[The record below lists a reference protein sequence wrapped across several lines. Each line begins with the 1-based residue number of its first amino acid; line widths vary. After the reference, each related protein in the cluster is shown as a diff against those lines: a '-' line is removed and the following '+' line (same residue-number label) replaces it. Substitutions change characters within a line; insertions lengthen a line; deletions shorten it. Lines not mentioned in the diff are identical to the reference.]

1 MQYAVAVWGASQN
14 GPSIALRDLISW
26 HNPRSVKRQKES
38 SGCEVPFMKRFCQG
52 CESFVKSHLF
62 CETFPIFVALKRDIE
77 KMEKEKTQIQSP
89 KALAWQRFRKNKL
102 GMAASF
108 FIIVFALLAIFAYCF
123 IPDPTPNANRQLL
136 ELSTQKPGF
145 EVDMLLV
152 PKEIPNP
159 KQSFFKTLLQGK
171 PDDYIFIPYDSLK
184 ISATQTEVFLFN
196 PEKSGTIRT
205 ETYSNQEITKKNFS
219 SQADAE
225 NYILRNCTKHQK
237 FLLGTDQFGR
247 DFLSR
252 LVLGSR
258 ISLTVGFIAVF
269 LSLLIGITVGS
280 LGGFFRGKV
289 DDVVVWFINVVW
301 SIPTLLLVIAI
312 TFALG
317 KGIAQVF
324 IAVGLTMWVEV
335 ARIVRGQILSIRET
349 TFVEAGKALGF
360 KNIRIIFKHILP
372 NIINPIIV
380 VSAANFASAIL
391 LEAGLSF
398 LGIGVQP
405 PMPSWGSM
413 IKENYAFII
422 LDAAYLAILPGIA
435 IMLLVLAFMLV
446 GNALRDALD
455 VKN

>member
-1 MQYAVAVWGASQN
+1 
-14 GPSIALRDLISW
+14 
-26 HNPRSVKRQKES
+26 
-38 SGCEVPFMKRFCQG
+38 
-52 CESFVKSHLF
+52 
-62 CETFPIFVALKRDIE
+62 
-77 KMEKEKTQIQSP
+77 
-89 KALAWQRFRKNKL
+89 
-102 GMAASF
+102 MAATF
-108 FIIVFALLAIFAYCF
+108 FVLFWALLALFAYLV
-123 IPDPTPNANRQLL
+123 IPDKTPNANRQIL
-136 ELSTQKPGF
+136 EISTKKPGF
-145 EVDMLLV
+145 EVDMLMV
-152 PKEIPNP
+152 PKETPP
-159 KQSFFKTLLQGK
+159 QKTSFI
-171 PDDYIFIPYDSLK
+171 D
-184 ISATQTEVFLFN
+184 FLFN
-196 PEKSGTIRT
+196 GRPDDCIYLPFDSIRVDAASTTVYLYQGEESSMVRT
-205 ETYSNQEITKKNFS
+205 EVIDNTELISAGLLKGSGAFSFASAEEADTYIRSH
-219 SQADAE
+219 
-225 NYILRNCTKHQK
+225 CVKHRK
-237 FLLGTDQFGR
+237 FMLGTDQFGR

-258 ISLTVGFIAVF
+258 ISLTVGFIAVL
-269 LSLLIGITVGS
+269 LSLLIGIVMGS

-289 DDVVVWFINVVW
+289 DDAVVWFINVVW

-349 TFVEAGKALGF
+349 TFVEAGRALGF
-360 KNIRIIFKHILP
+360 KDLRIIFRHILP
-372 NIINPIIV
+372 NILNPIIV

-435 IMLLVLAFMLV
+435 IMLLVLAFMLI
-446 GNALRDALD
+446 GNALREALD

>member
-1 MQYAVAVWGASQN
+1 MDG
-14 GPSIALRDLISW
+14 
-26 HNPRSVKRQKES
+26 
-38 SGCEVPFMKRFCQG
+38 
-52 CESFVKSHLF
+52 
-62 CETFPIFVALKRDIE
+62 
-77 KMEKEKTQIQSP
+77 KTKQTQSP
-89 KALAWQRFRKNKL
+89 KALAWKRFRSNKL
-102 GMAASF
+102 GMISCGF
-108 FIIVFALLAIFAYCF
+108 VLLWALVALFAYLI
-123 IPDPTPNANRQLL
+123 IPDKTPNANRQIL
-136 ELSTQKPGF
+136 EISTKKPGF
-145 EVDMLLV
+145 EVDMLMV
-152 PKEIPNP
+152 PKETPP
-159 KQSFFKTLLQGK
+159 AKT
-171 PDDYIFIPYDSLK
+171 PFLK
-184 ISATQTEVFLFN
+184 FLFN
-196 PEKSGTIRT
+196 GRPDDCIYMPFDSIRVDASQTMVYLYQSDESTTVRT
-205 ETYSNQEITKKNFS
+205 EVVDNKELIVSGVSTGSTTASFTSDEE
-219 SQADAE
+219 ADA
-225 NYILRNCTKHQK
+225 YIRSHCVKHRK

-258 ISLTVGFIAVF
+258 ISLTVGFIAVL
-269 LSLLIGITVGS
+269 LSLMIGIVMGS

-289 DDVVVWFINVVW
+289 DDAVVWFINVVW

-349 TFVEAGKALGF
+349 TFVEAGRALGF
-360 KNIRIIFKHILP
+360 KDLRIIFRHILP
-372 NIINPIIV
+372 NILSPIIV

-435 IMLLVLAFMLV
+435 IMLLVLAFMLI
-446 GNALRDALD
+446 GNALREALD

>member
-1 MQYAVAVWGASQN
+1 MTDKN
-14 GPSIALRDLISW
+14 T
-26 HNPRSVKRQKES
+26 S
-38 SGCEVPFMKRFCQG
+38 S
-52 CESFVKSHLF
+52 
-62 CETFPIFVALKRDIE
+62 
-77 KMEKEKTQIQSP
+77 QSP
-89 KALAWQRFRKNKL
+89 KALAWKRFRSNKL
-102 GMAASF
+102 GMASCF
-108 FIIVFALLAIFAYCF
+108 FVLLWALLALFAYVI
-123 IPDPTPNANRQLL
+123 IPDKTPNANRQIL
-136 ELSTQKPGF
+136 EISTQKPGF
-145 EVDMLLV
+145 EVDMLML
-152 PKEIPNP
+152 PKEQPNP
-159 KQSFFKTLLQGK
+159 KTPFFK
-171 PDDYIFIPYDSLK
+171 
-184 ISATQTEVFLFN
+184 FLFN
-196 PEKSGTIRT
+196 GRPDDCLYLPFDSLRINKEVTMVYLYQSGESSTVRTEVIDNNELILGGPSTSSKLLDHTVENGPSTSSGTLDFSDKGGPSTGSGTLDFPDKSGVSTGSTALAFESDEAADQYIR
-205 ETYSNQEITKKNFS
+205 SH
-219 SQADAE
+219 
-225 NYILRNCTKHQK
+225 CVKHRK

-258 ISLTVGFIAVF
+258 ISLTVGFIAVL
-269 LSLLIGITVGS
+269 LSLMIGIVMGS
-280 LGGFFRGKV
+280 LGGFFRGRV
-289 DDVVVWFINVVW
+289 DDAVVWFINVVW

-360 KNIRIIFKHILP
+360 KNLRIIFRHILP
-372 NIINPIIV
+372 NILNPIIV

-435 IMLLVLAFMLV
+435 IMLLVLAFMLI
-446 GNALRDALD
+446 GNALREALD

>member
-1 MQYAVAVWGASQN
+1 MDKTKPQN
-14 GPSIALRDLISW
+14 
-26 HNPRSVKRQKES
+26 
-38 SGCEVPFMKRFCQG
+38 
-52 CESFVKSHLF
+52 
-62 CETFPIFVALKRDIE
+62 
-77 KMEKEKTQIQSP
+77 QSP
-89 KALAWQRFRKNKL
+89 KALAWKRFRSNKL
-102 GMAASF
+102 GMVSCGF
-108 FIIVFALLAIFAYCF
+108 VLLWALLALFAYLV
-123 IPDPTPNANRQLL
+123 IPDKTPNANRQIL
-136 ELSTQKPGF
+136 EISTKKPGF
-145 EVDMLLV
+145 EVDMLMV
-152 PKEIPNP
+152 PKETPPAKI
-159 KQSFFKTLLQGK
+159 SFFQ
-171 PDDYIFIPYDSLK
+171 
-184 ISATQTEVFLFN
+184 FLFN
-196 PEKSGTIRT
+196 GRPDDCIYLPFDSLQINKETTTVFLYQAEGASSVRT
-205 ETYSNQEITKKNFS
+205 EVIDNTELLASGVSTGSTTAGFNSTEE
-219 SQADAE
+219 AD
-225 NYILRNCTKHQK
+225 NYIRSHCVKHRK
-237 FLLGTDQFGR
+237 FILGTDQFGR

-258 ISLTVGFIAVF
+258 ISLMVGFIAVL
-269 LSLLIGITVGS
+269 LSLMIGIVVGS

-289 DDVVVWFINVVW
+289 DDAVVWFINVVW

-349 TFVEAGKALGF
+349 TFVEAGRALGF
-360 KNIRIIFKHILP
+360 KDLRIIFRHILP
-372 NIINPIIV
+372 NILNPIIV

-435 IMLLVLAFMLV
+435 IMLLVLAFMLI
-446 GNALRDALD
+446 GNALREALD

>member
-1 MQYAVAVWGASQN
+1 MDDSKKNA
-14 GPSIALRDLISW
+14 
-26 HNPRSVKRQKES
+26 
-38 SGCEVPFMKRFCQG
+38 
-52 CESFVKSHLF
+52 
-62 CETFPIFVALKRDIE
+62 
-77 KMEKEKTQIQSP
+77 QSP
-89 KALAWQRFRKNKL
+89 KAMAWKRFRSNKL
-102 GMAASF
+102 GMLSCF
-108 FIIVFALLAIFAYCF
+108 YVVTWALLALFAYLV
-123 IPDPTPNANRQLL
+123 IPDKTPNANRQLL
-136 ELSTQKPGF
+136 EISTKKPGF
-145 EVDMLLV
+145 EVDMLML
-152 PKEIPNP
+152 PKENP
-159 KQSFFKTLLQGK
+159 KTTFFKSLLQGR
-171 PDDYIFIPYDSLK
+171 PDDCTYLPFDSLHINK
-184 ISATQTEVFLFN
+184 EQTTVFLYQS
-196 PEKSGTIRT
+196 EESTTVRT
-205 ETYSNQEITKKNFS
+205 EIIDNNELTNHIFASGPE
-219 SQADAE
+219 AE
-225 NYILRNCTKHQK
+225 AFIRSHCVKHRK

-258 ISLTVGFIAVF
+258 ISLTVGFIAVL
-269 LSLLIGITVGS
+269 LSLMIGIVVGS

-289 DDVVVWFINVVW
+289 DDAVVWFINVVW

-360 KNIRIIFKHILP
+360 KNLRIIFKHILP
-372 NIINPIIV
+372 NILNPIIV

-435 IMLLVLAFMLV
+435 IMLLVLAFMLI
-446 GNALRDALD
+446 GNALREALD

>member
-1 MQYAVAVWGASQN
+1 MDKTKPQN
-14 GPSIALRDLISW
+14 
-26 HNPRSVKRQKES
+26 
-38 SGCEVPFMKRFCQG
+38 
-52 CESFVKSHLF
+52 
-62 CETFPIFVALKRDIE
+62 
-77 KMEKEKTQIQSP
+77 QSP
-89 KALAWQRFRKNKL
+89 KALAWKRFRSNKL
-102 GMAASF
+102 GMVSCGF
-108 FIIVFALLAIFAYCF
+108 VLLWALLALFAYLV
-123 IPDPTPNANRQLL
+123 IPDKTPNANRQIL
-136 ELSTQKPGF
+136 EISTKKPGF
-145 EVDMLLV
+145 EVDMLMV
-152 PKEIPNP
+152 PKETPP
-159 KQSFFKTLLQGK
+159 AKTPFFQ
-171 PDDYIFIPYDSLK
+171 
-184 ISATQTEVFLFN
+184 FLFN
-196 PEKSGTIRT
+196 GRPDDCIYLPFDSLQINKETTTVFLYQAEGASSVRT
-205 ETYSNQEITKKNFS
+205 EVIDNTELLASGVSTGSTTAGFNSTEE
-219 SQADAE
+219 AD
-225 NYILRNCTKHQK
+225 NYIRSHCVKHRK
-237 FLLGTDQFGR
+237 FILGTDQFGR

-258 ISLTVGFIAVF
+258 ISLMVGFIAVL
-269 LSLLIGITVGS
+269 LSLMIGIVVGS

-289 DDVVVWFINVVW
+289 DDAVVWFINVVW

-349 TFVEAGKALGF
+349 TFVEAGRALGF
-360 KNIRIIFKHILP
+360 KDLRIIFRHILP
-372 NIINPIIV
+372 NILNPIIV

-435 IMLLVLAFMLV
+435 IMLLVLAFMLI
-446 GNALRDALD
+446 GNALREALD

>member
-1 MQYAVAVWGASQN
+1 M
-14 GPSIALRDLISW
+14 
-26 HNPRSVKRQKES
+26 
-38 SGCEVPFMKRFCQG
+38 
-52 CESFVKSHLF
+52 
-62 CETFPIFVALKRDIE
+62 
-77 KMEKEKTQIQSP
+77 
-89 KALAWQRFRKNKL
+89 
-102 GMAASF
+102 
-108 FIIVFALLAIFAYCF
+108 FAYVV
-123 IPDPTPNANRQLL
+123 IPDKTPNANRQLL
-136 ELSTQKPGF
+136 EISTKKPGF
-145 EVDMLLV
+145 EVDMLMV
-152 PKEIPNP
+152 PKETTT
-159 KQSFFKTLLQGK
+159 KTPYYRFLLQGR
-171 PDDYIFIPYDSLK
+171 PDDCVYLPFDSLNINK
-184 ISATQTEVFLFN
+184 EQTTVFLYQSEESATV
-196 PEKSGTIRT
+196 RT
-205 ETYSNQEITKKNFS
+205 EIVGNEEFVRFGASTGSAALGFTS
-219 SQADAE
+219 DAE
-225 NYILRNCTKHQK
+225 AEQYIRSHCVKHRK

-258 ISLTVGFIAVF
+258 ISLMVGFIAVL
-269 LSLLIGITVGS
+269 LSLMIGIVIGS

-289 DDVVVWFINVVW
+289 DDAVVWFVNVVW

-349 TFVEAGKALGF
+349 TFVEASKALGF
-360 KNIRIIFKHILP
+360 NNLRIIFKHILP
-372 NIINPIIV
+372 NILNPIIV

-435 IMLLVLAFMLV
+435 IMLLVLAFMLI
-446 GNALRDALD
+446 GNALREALD

>member
-1 MQYAVAVWGASQN
+1 MGSKFDNA
-14 GPSIALRDLISW
+14 I
-26 HNPRSVKRQKES
+26 
-38 SGCEVPFMKRFCQG
+38 
-52 CESFVKSHLF
+52 
-62 CETFPIFVALKRDIE
+62 
-77 KMEKEKTQIQSP
+77 SP
-89 KALAWQRFRKNKL
+89 KTIAWQRFRKNKL
-102 GMAASF
+102 GMAASGF
-108 FIIVFALLAIFAYCF
+108 VVMFAIIAIFAYF
-123 IPDPTPNANRQLL
+123 LIPDATPNANRQLL

-145 EVDMLLV
+145 KADMLLL
-152 PKEIPNP
+152 PKENP
-159 KQSFFKTLLQGK
+159 LPRSTFLQRLLFGQ
-171 PDDYIFIPYDSLK
+171 PDDCTYMPFDS
-184 ISATQTEVFLFN
+184 IAVQTDHTTVYLFN
-196 PEKSGTIRT
+196 PEPTSHPKSETI
-205 ETYSNQEITKKNFS
+205 SNLEITGKQFAS
-219 SQADAE
+219 ATEAE
-225 NYILRNCTKHQK
+225 HYINRYCVKHEK

-252 LVLGSR
+252 LILGSR
-258 ISLTVGFIAVF
+258 ISLSVGFIAVL
-269 LSLLIGITVGS
+269 LSLLIGIIVGS
-280 LGGFFRGKV
+280 LGGFFRGRI
-289 DDVVVWFINVVW
+289 DDIVVWFINVVW

-317 KGIAQVF
+317 KGIVQVF

-349 TFVEAGKALGF
+349 TFVEAGRALGF
-360 KNIRIIFKHILP
+360 KDLRIIFRHILP
-372 NIINPIIV
+372 NILNPIIV

-435 IMLLVLAFMLV
+435 IMLLVLAFMLI

-455 VKN
+455 VKK

>member
-1 MQYAVAVWGASQN
+1 M
-14 GPSIALRDLISW
+14 
-26 HNPRSVKRQKES
+26 
-38 SGCEVPFMKRFCQG
+38 MK
-52 CESFVKSHLF
+52 K
-62 CETFPIFVALKRDIE
+62 D
-77 KMEKEKTQIQSP
+77 KTQLQSP

-102 GMAASF
+102 GMAATF
-108 FIIVFALLAIFAYCF
+108 FIIIFALSAIFAYCF

-171 PDDYIFIPYDSLK
+171 PDDCVFIPYDSLK
-184 ISATQTEVFLFN
+184 ISDSQTEVFLFN

>member
-1 MQYAVAVWGASQN
+1 MDEQPKQN
-14 GPSIALRDLISW
+14 
-26 HNPRSVKRQKES
+26 
-38 SGCEVPFMKRFCQG
+38 
-52 CESFVKSHLF
+52 
-62 CETFPIFVALKRDIE
+62 
-77 KMEKEKTQIQSP
+77 QSP
-89 KALAWQRFRKNKL
+89 KALAWKRFRSNKL
-102 GMAASF
+102 GMASCGF
-108 FIIVFALLAIFAYCF
+108 VLLWALLALFAYLV
-123 IPDPTPNANRQLL
+123 IPDKTPNANRQIL
-136 ELSTQKPGF
+136 EISTKKPGF
-145 EVDMLLV
+145 EVDMLMV
-152 PKEIPNP
+152 PKETPP
-159 KQSFFKTLLQGK
+159 AKTPFFQ
-171 PDDYIFIPYDSLK
+171 
-184 ISATQTEVFLFN
+184 FLFN
-196 PEKSGTIRT
+196 GRPDDCIYLPFDSLRVDATATTVYLYQAEESQSTRT
-205 ETYSNQEITKKNFS
+205 EILDNQELTAKAFATAAE
-219 SQADAE
+219 ADT
-225 NYILRNCTKHQK
+225 YIRSHCVKHRK

-258 ISLTVGFIAVF
+258 ISLTVGFIAVL
-269 LSLLIGITVGS
+269 LSLMIGIVMGS

-289 DDVVVWFINVVW
+289 DDAVVWFINVVW

-360 KNIRIIFKHILP
+360 KNLRIIFKHILP
-372 NIINPIIV
+372 NILNPIIV

-435 IMLLVLAFMLV
+435 IMLLVLAFMLI
-446 GNALRDALD
+446 GNALREALD

>member
-1 MQYAVAVWGASQN
+1 
-14 GPSIALRDLISW
+14 
-26 HNPRSVKRQKES
+26 
-38 SGCEVPFMKRFCQG
+38 MKGKPKQ
-52 CESFVKSHLF
+52 E
-62 CETFPIFVALKRDIE
+62 
-77 KMEKEKTQIQSP
+77 QSP
-89 KALAWQRFRKNKL
+89 KALAWKRFRNNKL
-102 GMAASF
+102 GMFSCGF
-108 FIIVFALLAIFAYCF
+108 VILWALLALFAYVI
-123 IPDPTPNANRQLL
+123 IPDKTPNANRQIL
-136 ELSTQKPGF
+136 EISTKKPGF
-145 EVDMLLV
+145 EVDMLMI
-152 PKEIPNP
+152 PKETPP
-159 KQSFFKTLLQGK
+159 QKTPFL
-171 PDDYIFIPYDSLK
+171 
-184 ISATQTEVFLFN
+184 EFLFN
-196 PEKSGTIRT
+196 GRPDDCIYLPFDSLQINKETTMVFLYQTEGSSSVRT
-205 ETYSNQEITKKNFS
+205 EIVDNIELLASGVSSGLTTVGFNSAEEADTYIKNH
-219 SQADAE
+219 
-225 NYILRNCTKHQK
+225 CVKHRK

-258 ISLTVGFIAVF
+258 ISLTVGFIAVL
-269 LSLLIGITVGS
+269 LSLMIGIIMGS

-289 DDVVVWFINVVW
+289 DDMVVWFINVVW

-349 TFVEAGKALGF
+349 TFVEAGRALGF
-360 KNIRIIFKHILP
+360 KNLRIIFKHILP
-372 NIINPIIV
+372 NILSPIIV

-435 IMLLVLAFMLV
+435 IMLLVLAFMLI
-446 GNALRDALD
+446 GNALREALD

>member
-1 MQYAVAVWGASQN
+1 MDDQTKQN
-14 GPSIALRDLISW
+14 
-26 HNPRSVKRQKES
+26 
-38 SGCEVPFMKRFCQG
+38 
-52 CESFVKSHLF
+52 
-62 CETFPIFVALKRDIE
+62 
-77 KMEKEKTQIQSP
+77 QSP
-89 KALAWQRFRKNKL
+89 KALAWKRFRSNKL
-102 GMAASF
+102 GMLSCF
-108 FIIVFALLAIFAYCF
+108 YVIVWALLALFAYLV
-123 IPDPTPNANRQLL
+123 IPDKTPNANRQLL
-136 ELSTQKPGF
+136 EISTKKPGF
-145 EVDMLLV
+145 EVDMLMI
-152 PKEIPNP
+152 PKETPP
-159 KQSFFKTLLQGK
+159 VKTPFFKFLLQGR
-171 PDDYIFIPYDSLK
+171 PDNCTYLPFDSLHINK
-184 ISATQTEVFLFN
+184 EQTTVFLYQS
-196 PEKSGTIRT
+196 EASSSVRT
-205 ETYSNQEITKKNFS
+205 EIVENKELTNHAFASDTEAGNFIR
-219 SQADAE
+219 AH
-225 NYILRNCTKHQK
+225 CVKHRK

-252 LVLGSR
+252 LILGSR
-258 ISLTVGFIAVF
+258 ISLTVGFIAVL
-269 LSLLIGITVGS
+269 LSLMIGIMVGS

-289 DDVVVWFINVVW
+289 DDAVVWFINVVW

-349 TFVEAGKALGF
+349 TFVEAGRALGF
-360 KNIRIIFKHILP
+360 RDLRIIFKHILP
-372 NIINPIIV
+372 NILNPIIV

-422 LDAAYLAILPGIA
+422 LDAAYLALLPGIA
-435 IMLLVLAFMLV
+435 IMLLVLAFMLI
-446 GNALRDALD
+446 GNALREALD

>member
-1 MQYAVAVWGASQN
+1 MDG
-14 GPSIALRDLISW
+14 
-26 HNPRSVKRQKES
+26 
-38 SGCEVPFMKRFCQG
+38 
-52 CESFVKSHLF
+52 KS
-62 CETFPIFVALKRDIE
+62 K
-77 KMEKEKTQIQSP
+77 QSQSP
-89 KALAWQRFRKNKL
+89 KALAWKRFRSNTL
-102 GMAASF
+102 GMASCGF
-108 FIIVFALLAIFAYCF
+108 VLLWALLALFAF
-123 IPDPTPNANRQLL
+123 LIIPDKTPNANRQIL
-136 ELSTQKPGF
+136 EISTKKPGF
-145 EVDMLLV
+145 EVDMLML
-152 PKEIPNP
+152 PKETPP
-159 KQSFFKTLLQGK
+159 QKTPFL
-171 PDDYIFIPYDSLK
+171 
-184 ISATQTEVFLFN
+184 VFLFN
-196 PEKSGTIRT
+196 GRPDDCIYLPFDSIHVGASQTIVYLYQSEESLNVRT
-205 ETYSNQEITKKNFS
+205 EVIDNEELIKNGVSTGSTTLAFTSAEEADTYIRSH
-219 SQADAE
+219 
-225 NYILRNCTKHQK
+225 CVKHRK

-258 ISLTVGFIAVF
+258 ISLTVGFIAVL
-269 LSLLIGITVGS
+269 LSLMIGIVMGS

-289 DDVVVWFINVVW
+289 DDAVVWFINVVW

-349 TFVEAGKALGF
+349 TFVEAGRALGF
-360 KNIRIIFKHILP
+360 RNLRIIFKHIIP
-372 NIINPIIV
+372 NILNPIIV

-435 IMLLVLAFMLV
+435 IMLLVLAFMLI
-446 GNALRDALD
+446 GNALREALD

>member
-1 MQYAVAVWGASQN
+1 M
-14 GPSIALRDLISW
+14 
-26 HNPRSVKRQKES
+26 E
-38 SGCEVPFMKRFCQG
+38 
-52 CESFVKSHLF
+52 
-62 CETFPIFVALKRDIE
+62 E
-77 KMEKEKTQIQSP
+77 KKTQPQSP
-89 KALAWQRFRKNKL
+89 KALAWKRFRSNKL
-102 GMAASF
+102 GMVSCGF
-108 FIIVFALLAIFAYCF
+108 VILWALMALFAYLI
-123 IPDPTPNANRQLL
+123 IPDKTPNANRQIL
-136 ELSTQKPGF
+136 EISTKKPGF
-145 EVDMLLV
+145 EVDMLMI
-152 PKEIPNP
+152 PKETPTQKTP
-159 KQSFFKTLLQGK
+159 FFQ
-171 PDDYIFIPYDSLK
+171 
-184 ISATQTEVFLFN
+184 FLFN
-196 PEKSGTIRT
+196 GRPDDCIYLPFDSIQVDANQTIVYLYQSEESLNVRT
-205 ETYSNQEITKKNFS
+205 EIVDNKELIKGDPSTLRWASETSVFAS
-219 SQADAE
+219 DAE
-225 NYILRNCTKHQK
+225 ADTYIRSHCVKHRK

-252 LVLGSR
+252 LILGSR
-258 ISLTVGFIAVF
+258 ISLTVGFIAVL
-269 LSLLIGITVGS
+269 LSLMIGIIVGS
-280 LGGFFRGKV
+280 AGGFFRGKV
-289 DDVVVWFINVVW
+289 DDAVVWFINVVW

-349 TFVEAGKALGF
+349 TFVEAGRALGF
-360 KNIRIIFKHILP
+360 KDLRIIFKHILP
-372 NIINPIIV
+372 NILNPIIV

-435 IMLLVLAFMLV
+435 IMLLVLAFMLI
-446 GNALRDALD
+446 GNALREALD

>member
-1 MQYAVAVWGASQN
+1 MDGKPKQQ
-14 GPSIALRDLISW
+14 
-26 HNPRSVKRQKES
+26 
-38 SGCEVPFMKRFCQG
+38 
-52 CESFVKSHLF
+52 
-62 CETFPIFVALKRDIE
+62 
-77 KMEKEKTQIQSP
+77 QSP
-89 KALAWQRFRKNKL
+89 RALAWKRFRSNKL
-102 GMAASF
+102 GMISCGFVLLWAF
-108 FIIVFALLAIFAYCF
+108 LALFAYLI
-123 IPDPTPNANRQLL
+123 IPDKTPNANRQIL
-136 ELSTQKPGF
+136 EISTKKPGF
-145 EVDMLLV
+145 EVDMLMI
-152 PKEIPNP
+152 PKENP
-159 KQSFFKTLLQGK
+159 SPKTPFFQ
-171 PDDYIFIPYDSLK
+171 
-184 ISATQTEVFLFN
+184 FLFN
-196 PEKSGTIRT
+196 GRPDDVIYLPFDSIHVDAQATTVYLYQSEESVNQRTEIIDNQELIQVGPSAGSGTFAFDSD
-205 ETYSNQEITKKNFS
+205 EE
-219 SQADAE
+219 ADA
-225 NYILRNCTKHQK
+225 YIRSHCVKHRK

-258 ISLTVGFIAVF
+258 ISLCVGFIAVL
-269 LSLLIGITVGS
+269 LSLMIGIVMGS

-289 DDVVVWFINVVW
+289 DDAVVWFINVVW

-349 TFVEAGKALGF
+349 TFVEAGRALGF
-360 KNIRIIFKHILP
+360 KDLRIIFRHILP
-372 NIINPIIV
+372 NILNPIIV

-435 IMLLVLAFMLV
+435 IMLLVLAFMLI
-446 GNALRDALD
+446 GNALREALD

>member
-1 MQYAVAVWGASQN
+1 MNNKAKN
-14 GPSIALRDLISW
+14 
-26 HNPRSVKRQKES
+26 
-38 SGCEVPFMKRFCQG
+38 
-52 CESFVKSHLF
+52 
-62 CETFPIFVALKRDIE
+62 T
-77 KMEKEKTQIQSP
+77 QSP
-89 KALAWQRFRKNKL
+89 KALAWKRFRSNKL
-102 GMAASF
+102 GMVALF
-108 FIIVFALLAIFAYCF
+108 FVLVWALLALFAYLV
-123 IPDPTPNANRQLL
+123 IPDKTPNANRQLL
-136 ELSTQKPGF
+136 EISTKKPGF
-145 EVDMLLV
+145 EVDMLMI
-152 PKEIPNP
+152 PKDTPLAQTP
-159 KQSFFKTLLQGK
+159 FLQSFFNGR
-171 PDDYIFIPYDSLK
+171 PDDCTYLPFDSLHINK
-184 ISATQTEVFLFN
+184 EQTTVFLYQS
-196 PEKSGTIRT
+196 EGGGVSRT
-205 ETYSNQEITKKNFS
+205 ETIENKELASKSFFS
-219 SQADAE
+219 DSDADT
-225 NYILRNCTKHQK
+225 YIRSHCVKHRK

-258 ISLTVGFIAVF
+258 ISLTVGFIAVL
-269 LSLLIGITVGS
+269 LSLMIGIMVGS

-289 DDVVVWFINVVW
+289 DDAVVWFINVVW

-360 KNIRIIFKHILP
+360 RDLRIIFKHILP
-372 NIINPIIV
+372 NILNPIIV

-435 IMLLVLAFMLV
+435 IMLLVLAFMLI
-446 GNALRDALD
+446 GNALREALD

>member
-1 MQYAVAVWGASQN
+1 MDSKPKQN
-14 GPSIALRDLISW
+14 
-26 HNPRSVKRQKES
+26 
-38 SGCEVPFMKRFCQG
+38 
-52 CESFVKSHLF
+52 
-62 CETFPIFVALKRDIE
+62 
-77 KMEKEKTQIQSP
+77 QSP
-89 KALAWQRFRKNKL
+89 KALAWKRFRSNKL
-102 GMAASF
+102 GMLSCF
-108 FIIVFALLAIFAYCF
+108 YVIVWALLALFAYIF
-123 IPDPTPNANRQLL
+123 IPDTTPNANRQLL
-136 ELSTQKPGF
+136 EISTKKPGF
-145 EVDMLLV
+145 EVDMLIL
-152 PKEIPNP
+152 PKETAPIRTSWF
-159 KQSFFKTLLQGK
+159 QFLLHGR
-171 PDDYIFIPYDSLK
+171 PDDYSYLPFDSLYINK
-184 ISATQTEVFLFN
+184 VTTTVYLYQSESTSV
-196 PEKSGTIRT
+196 PRT
-205 ETYSNQEITKKNFS
+205 ELIDNKELIGLNSSTSPKTITFAS
-219 SQADAE
+219 DMEAD
-225 NYILRNCTKHQK
+225 NYIRAHCVKHRK

-252 LVLGSR
+252 LILGSR
-258 ISLTVGFIAVF
+258 ISLSVGFIAVL
-269 LSLLIGITVGS
+269 LSLLIGIITGS

-289 DDVVVWFINVVW
+289 DDLVVWFINVIW

-349 TFVEAGKALGF
+349 TFVEAGRALGF
-360 KNIRIIFKHILP
+360 KDLRIIFRHILP
-372 NIINPIIV
+372 NILNPIIV

-435 IMLLVLAFMLV
+435 IMLLVLAFMLI
-446 GNALRDALD
+446 GNALREALE

>member
-1 MQYAVAVWGASQN
+1 MDGKQ
-14 GPSIALRDLISW
+14 
-26 HNPRSVKRQKES
+26 
-38 SGCEVPFMKRFCQG
+38 
-52 CESFVKSHLF
+52 
-62 CETFPIFVALKRDIE
+62 
-77 KMEKEKTQIQSP
+77 QSP
-89 KALAWQRFRKNKL
+89 RALAWKRFRNNKL
-102 GMAASF
+102 GMVSCGFVLLWAML
-108 FIIVFALLAIFAYCF
+108 ALFAYLI
-123 IPDPTPNANRQLL
+123 IPDKTPNANRQIL
-136 ELSTQKPGF
+136 EISTKKPGF
-145 EVDMLLV
+145 EVDMLML
-152 PKEIPNP
+152 PKESPNP
-159 KQSFFKTLLQGK
+159 KTPFFQ
-171 PDDYIFIPYDSLK
+171 
-184 ISATQTEVFLFN
+184 FLFN
-196 PEKSGTIRT
+196 GRPDDVIYLPFDSLLINKETTTVFLYQADGTSSVRT
-205 ETYSNQEITKKNFS
+205 EVIDNKELLASGVSTGSTTAGFNSTEEAETYI
-219 SQADAE
+219 
-225 NYILRNCTKHQK
+225 RNHCVKHRK

-258 ISLTVGFIAVF
+258 ISLCVGFIAVL
-269 LSLLIGITVGS
+269 LSLMIGIVMGS

-289 DDVVVWFINVVW
+289 DDAVVWFINVVW

-324 IAVGLTMWVEV
+324 IAVGFTMWVEV

-349 TFVEAGKALGF
+349 TFVEAGRALGF
-360 KNIRIIFKHILP
+360 KDLRIIFRHILP
-372 NIINPIIV
+372 NILNPIIV

-435 IMLLVLAFMLV
+435 IMLLVLAFMLI
-446 GNALRDALD
+446 GNTLREALD

>member
-1 MQYAVAVWGASQN
+1 M
-14 GPSIALRDLISW
+14 D
-26 HNPRSVKRQKES
+26 
-38 SGCEVPFMKRFCQG
+38 
-52 CESFVKSHLF
+52 
-62 CETFPIFVALKRDIE
+62 E
-77 KMEKEKTQIQSP
+77 KKQQSQSP
-89 KALAWQRFRKNKL
+89 KALAWKRFRSNKL
-102 GMAASF
+102 GMLSCF
-108 FIIVFALLAIFAYCF
+108 YVIIWALLALFAYLV
-123 IPDPTPNANRQLL
+123 IPDKTPNANRQIL
-136 ELSTQKPGF
+136 EISTKKPGF
-145 EVDMLLV
+145 EVDMLMV
-152 PKEIPNP
+152 PKETPP
-159 KQSFFKTLLQGK
+159 EKTSFF
-171 PDDYIFIPYDSLK
+171 
-184 ISATQTEVFLFN
+184 EFLFN
-196 PEKSGTIRT
+196 GRPDDCIYLPFDSLQINKEKTTVFLYQSGESGTVRMEVVENKELLRGGVSTGSTPAGFNSAEEANQYIR
-205 ETYSNQEITKKNFS
+205 SH
-219 SQADAE
+219 
-225 NYILRNCTKHQK
+225 CVKHRK

-258 ISLTVGFIAVF
+258 ISLTVGFIAVL
-269 LSLLIGITVGS
+269 LSLMIGIVVGS

-289 DDVVVWFINVVW
+289 DDAVVWFINVVW

-349 TFVEAGKALGF
+349 TFVEAGRALGF
-360 KNIRIIFKHILP
+360 KDLRIIFRHILP
-372 NIINPIIV
+372 NILNPIIV

-435 IMLLVLAFMLV
+435 IMLLVLAFMLI
-446 GNALRDALD
+446 GNALRKALD

>member
-1 MQYAVAVWGASQN
+1 MGEIRIFDGSNQRCIMN
-14 GPSIALRDLISW
+14 G
-26 HNPRSVKRQKES
+26 K
-38 SGCEVPFMKRFCQG
+38 
-52 CESFVKSHLF
+52 
-62 CETFPIFVALKRDIE
+62 LKQE
-77 KMEKEKTQIQSP
+77 QSP
-89 KALAWQRFRKNKL
+89 KALAWKRFRSNKL
-102 GMAASF
+102 GMVSCGF
-108 FIIVFALLAIFAYCF
+108 VLLWTLMALFAYLI
-123 IPDPTPNANRQLL
+123 IPDKTPNANRQIL
-136 ELSTQKPGF
+136 EISTKKPGF
-145 EVDMLLV
+145 EVDMLMV
-152 PKEIPNP
+152 PKETPP
-159 KQSFFKTLLQGK
+159 AKTPFLQ
-171 PDDYIFIPYDSLK
+171 
-184 ISATQTEVFLFN
+184 FLFN
-196 PEKSGTIRT
+196 GRPDDCIYLPFDSIRVDKEITTVYLYQAEESSTVRT
-205 ETYSNQEITKKNFS
+205 EVVDNTEFIRSGVSTGSTSAAFTSVEEADTYIKSH
-219 SQADAE
+219 
-225 NYILRNCTKHQK
+225 CVKHRK

-258 ISLTVGFIAVF
+258 ISLTVGFIAVL
-269 LSLLIGITVGS
+269 LSLMIGIVMGS

-289 DDVVVWFINVVW
+289 DDAVVWFINVVW

-335 ARIVRGQILSIRET
+335 ARIVRGQILSIRES

-360 KNIRIIFKHILP
+360 KNLRIIFKHILP
-372 NIINPIIV
+372 NILNPIIV

-435 IMLLVLAFMLV
+435 IMLLVLAFMLI
-446 GNALRDALD
+446 GNALREALD

>member
-1 MQYAVAVWGASQN
+1 MEGKQTQN
-14 GPSIALRDLISW
+14 
-26 HNPRSVKRQKES
+26 
-38 SGCEVPFMKRFCQG
+38 
-52 CESFVKSHLF
+52 
-62 CETFPIFVALKRDIE
+62 
-77 KMEKEKTQIQSP
+77 QSP
-89 KALAWQRFRKNKL
+89 KALAWKRFRSNKL
-102 GMAASF
+102 GMVSCGF
-108 FIIVFALLAIFAYCF
+108 VLLWALLALFAYLI
-123 IPDPTPNANRQLL
+123 IPDKTPNANRQIL
-136 ELSTQKPGF
+136 EISTKKPGF
-145 EVDMLLV
+145 EVDMLMI
-152 PKEIPNP
+152 PKETPP
-159 KQSFFKTLLQGK
+159 QKTPFFSFLLNGR
-171 PDDYIFIPYDSLK
+171 PDDCIYLPFDSIHVDK
-184 ISATQTEVFLFN
+184 
-196 PEKSGTIRT
+196 EKTTVYLYQSEESLSVRT
-205 ETYSNQEITKKNFS
+205 DIIDNQELTNLSFAS
-219 SQADAE
+219 SSEADK
-225 NYILRNCTKHQK
+225 YIRSHCVKHRK

-258 ISLTVGFIAVF
+258 ISLTVGFIAVL
-269 LSLLIGITVGS
+269 LSLMIGIVMGS

-289 DDVVVWFINVVW
+289 DDAVVWFINVVW

-349 TFVEAGKALGF
+349 TFVEAGRALGF
-360 KNIRIIFKHILP
+360 RNLRIIFKHILP
-372 NIINPIIV
+372 NILNPIIV

-435 IMLLVLAFMLV
+435 IMLLVLAFMLI
-446 GNALRDALD
+446 GNALREALD

>member
-1 MQYAVAVWGASQN
+1 MFFGQIFQFFFFWHKN
-14 GPSIALRDLISW
+14 KEDLRIFDS
-26 HNPRSVKRQKES
+26 SKERCS
-38 SGCEVPFMKRFCQG
+38 MNDKPKQ
-52 CESFVKSHLF
+52 
-62 CETFPIFVALKRDIE
+62 T
-77 KMEKEKTQIQSP
+77 QSP
-89 KALAWQRFRKNKL
+89 KALAWKRFRSNKL
-102 GMAASF
+102 GMVSCGF
-108 FIIVFALLAIFAYCF
+108 VLLWALMALFAYLI
-123 IPDPTPNANRQLL
+123 IPDKTPNANRQIL
-136 ELSTQKPGF
+136 EISTKKPGF
-145 EVDMLLV
+145 EVDMLMI
-152 PKEIPNP
+152 PKETPP
-159 KQSFFKTLLQGK
+159 AKTPFLQ
-171 PDDYIFIPYDSLK
+171 
-184 ISATQTEVFLFN
+184 FLFN
-196 PEKSGTIRT
+196 GRPDDCVYLPFDSIHVDANQTTVYFYQSEESLNARTEIVDNRELIQAGPSTGSGTFAFTSAEEADTYIR
-205 ETYSNQEITKKNFS
+205 SH
-219 SQADAE
+219 
-225 NYILRNCTKHQK
+225 CVKHRK

-258 ISLTVGFIAVF
+258 ISLTVGFIAVL
-269 LSLLIGITVGS
+269 LSLMFGIIVGS

-289 DDVVVWFINVVW
+289 DDAVVWFIIVVW

-312 TFALG
+312 TFAWG

-360 KNIRIIFKHILP
+360 KNLRIIFKHILP
-372 NIINPIIV
+372 NILNPIIV

-391 LEAGLSF
+391 LEGGLSF

-435 IMLLVLAFMLV
+435 IMLLVLAFMLI
-446 GNALRDALD
+446 GNALREALD

>member
-1 MQYAVAVWGASQN
+1 MDGKPKQN
-14 GPSIALRDLISW
+14 
-26 HNPRSVKRQKES
+26 
-38 SGCEVPFMKRFCQG
+38 
-52 CESFVKSHLF
+52 
-62 CETFPIFVALKRDIE
+62 
-77 KMEKEKTQIQSP
+77 QSP
-89 KALAWQRFRKNKL
+89 KALAWKRFRSNKL
-102 GMAASF
+102 G
-108 FIIVFALLAIFAYCF
+108 IIACAFVILWALLALFAYVI
-123 IPDPTPNANRQLL
+123 IPDKTPNANRQIL
-136 ELSTQKPGF
+136 EISTKKPGF
-145 EVDMLLV
+145 EVDMLML
-152 PKEIPNP
+152 PKENSNY
-159 KQSFFKTLLQGK
+159 KTSFFNFIFNGR
-171 PDDYIFIPYDSLK
+171 PDDCIYLPFDSLH
-184 ISATQTEVFLFN
+184 IETESTTVYLYQSEESLN
-196 PEKSGTIRT
+196 KRIEIVD
-205 ETYSNQEITKKNFS
+205 NQELTRRTFNS
-219 SQADAE
+219 SDEAQT
-225 NYILRNCTKHQK
+225 YINTHCTKHRQ

-258 ISLTVGFIAVF
+258 ISLTVGFIAVL
-269 LSLLIGITVGS
+269 LSLMIGVVMGS

-289 DDVVVWFINVVW
+289 DDAVVWFINVVW

-349 TFVEAGKALGF
+349 TFVEAGRALGF
-360 KNIRIIFKHILP
+360 KNLRIIFKHILP
-372 NIINPIIV
+372 NILNPIIV

-435 IMLLVLAFMLV
+435 IMLLVLAFMLI
-446 GNALRDALD
+446 GNALREALD

>member
-1 MQYAVAVWGASQN
+1 M
-14 GPSIALRDLISW
+14 D
-26 HNPRSVKRQKES
+26 
-38 SGCEVPFMKRFCQG
+38 
-52 CESFVKSHLF
+52 
-62 CETFPIFVALKRDIE
+62 E
-77 KMEKEKTQIQSP
+77 KKTQNQSP
-89 KALAWQRFRKNKL
+89 KALAWKRFRSNKL
-102 GMAASF
+102 GMVSCAF
-108 FIIVFALLAIFAYCF
+108 VLLWALMALFAYLI
-123 IPDPTPNANRQLL
+123 IPDKTPNANRQIL
-136 ELSTQKPGF
+136 EISTKKPGF
-145 EVDMLLV
+145 EVDMLMV
-152 PKEIPNP
+152 PKETPP
-159 KQSFFKTLLQGK
+159 AKTSFFKFLLEGR
-171 PDDYIFIPYDSLK
+171 PDDCIYLPFDS
-184 ISATQTEVFLFN
+184 ISVDKEKTTVYLYQAEESLTVRTEVIDNTELVRVGPSTLRQAQGSGAFN
-196 PEKSGTIRT
+196 SAEEADTYIR
-205 ETYSNQEITKKNFS
+205 SH
-219 SQADAE
+219 
-225 NYILRNCTKHQK
+225 CVKHCK

-258 ISLTVGFIAVF
+258 ISLTVGFIAVL
-269 LSLLIGITVGS
+269 LSLMIGIVMGS

-289 DDVVVWFINVVW
+289 DDAVVWFINVVW

-360 KNIRIIFKHILP
+360 KNLRIIFKHILP
-372 NIINPIIV
+372 NILNPIIV

-435 IMLLVLAFMLV
+435 IMLLVLAFMLI
-446 GNALRDALD
+446 GNALREALD

>member
-1 MQYAVAVWGASQN
+1 
-14 GPSIALRDLISW
+14 
-26 HNPRSVKRQKES
+26 
-38 SGCEVPFMKRFCQG
+38 
-52 CESFVKSHLF
+52 
-62 CETFPIFVALKRDIE
+62 
-77 KMEKEKTQIQSP
+77 MEKQTSNQSP
-89 KALAWQRFRKNKL
+89 KALAWKRFRSNKIGL
-102 GMAASF
+102 LSCF
-108 FIIVFALLAIFAYCF
+108 YVIIWALLAFLAYLV
-123 IPDPTPNANRQLL
+123 IPDKTPNANRQLL
-136 ELSTQKPGF
+136 EISTKKPGF
-145 EVDMLLV
+145 QVDMLML
-152 PKEIPNP
+152 PKEMPP
-159 KQSFFKTLLQGK
+159 TETPFFQFLLHGR
-171 PDDYIFIPYDSLK
+171 PDDCSYLPFDSLHINK
-184 ISATQTEVFLFN
+184 VSTTVFLYQSEN
-196 PEKSGTIRT
+196 SNTPRT
-205 ETYSNQEITKKNFS
+205 EHIDNKELTNQTFS
-219 SQADAE
+219 SDSEAE
-225 NYILRNCTKHQK
+225 TYILTHCVKHRK

-247 DFLSR
+247 DFFSR

-258 ISLTVGFIAVF
+258 ISLTVGFIAVL
-269 LSLLIGITVGS
+269 LSLMIGIIVGS

-289 DDVVVWFINVVW
+289 DDAVVWFINVVW

-349 TFVEAGKALGF
+349 TFVEAGRALGF
-360 KNIRIIFKHILP
+360 KDLRIIFRHILP
-372 NIINPIIV
+372 NILNPIIV

-435 IMLLVLAFMLV
+435 IMLLVLAFMLI
-446 GNALRDALD
+446 GNALREALE

>member
-1 MQYAVAVWGASQN
+1 MDEQPKQN
-14 GPSIALRDLISW
+14 
-26 HNPRSVKRQKES
+26 
-38 SGCEVPFMKRFCQG
+38 
-52 CESFVKSHLF
+52 
-62 CETFPIFVALKRDIE
+62 
-77 KMEKEKTQIQSP
+77 QSP
-89 KALAWQRFRKNKL
+89 KALAWKRFRSNKL
-102 GMAASF
+102 GMASCGF
-108 FIIVFALLAIFAYCF
+108 VLLWALLALFAYLV
-123 IPDPTPNANRQLL
+123 IPDKTPNANRQLL
-136 ELSTQKPGF
+136 EISTKKPGF
-145 EVDMLLV
+145 EVDMLMV
-152 PKEIPNP
+152 PKETPP
-159 KQSFFKTLLQGK
+159 AKTPFFQ
-171 PDDYIFIPYDSLK
+171 
-184 ISATQTEVFLFN
+184 FLFN
-196 PEKSGTIRT
+196 GRPDDCIYLPFDSIRVDATATTVYLYQAEESQSTRT
-205 ETYSNQEITKKNFS
+205 EILDNQELTAKAFTTAKE
-219 SQADAE
+219 ADT
-225 NYILRNCTKHQK
+225 YIRSHCVKHRK

-258 ISLTVGFIAVF
+258 ISLTVGFIAVL
-269 LSLLIGITVGS
+269 LSLMIGIVMGS

-289 DDVVVWFINVVW
+289 DDAVVWFINVVW

-360 KNIRIIFKHILP
+360 KNLRIIFRHILP
-372 NIINPIIV
+372 NILNPIIV

-435 IMLLVLAFMLV
+435 IMLLVLAFMLI
-446 GNALRDALD
+446 GNALREALD

>member
-1 MQYAVAVWGASQN
+1 M
-14 GPSIALRDLISW
+14 D
-26 HNPRSVKRQKES
+26 
-38 SGCEVPFMKRFCQG
+38 
-52 CESFVKSHLF
+52 
-62 CETFPIFVALKRDIE
+62 D
-77 KMEKEKTQIQSP
+77 KTKQPQSP
-89 KALAWQRFRKNKL
+89 KALAWKRFHSNKL
-102 GMAASF
+102 GMVSCF
-108 FIIVFALLAIFAYCF
+108 YVVVWALLAMFAYLV
-123 IPDPTPNANRQLL
+123 IPDKTPNANRQLL
-136 ELSTQKPGF
+136 EISTKKPGF
-145 EVDMLLV
+145 EVDMLMV
-152 PKEIPNP
+152 PKETPP
-159 KQSFFKTLLQGK
+159 SKTPFFRFLLQGR
-171 PDDYIFIPYDSLK
+171 PDDCTYLPFDSLHINK
-184 ISATQTEVFLFN
+184 ETTTVFLYQS
-196 PEKSGTIRT
+196 EESTTVRT
-205 ETYSNQEITKKNFS
+205 EIIENKELANQSFTSDTEA
-219 SQADAE
+219 SQF
-225 NYILRNCTKHQK
+225 IRSHCVKHRK

-258 ISLTVGFIAVF
+258 ISLTVGFIAVL
-269 LSLLIGITVGS
+269 LSLMIGIVVGS

-289 DDVVVWFINVVW
+289 DDAVVWFINVVW

-360 KNIRIIFKHILP
+360 RDLRIIFKHILP
-372 NIINPIIV
+372 NILNPIIV

-435 IMLLVLAFMLV
+435 IMLLVLAFMLI
-446 GNALRDALD
+446 GNALREALD

>member
-1 MQYAVAVWGASQN
+1 M
-14 GPSIALRDLISW
+14 D
-26 HNPRSVKRQKES
+26 E
-38 SGCEVPFMKRFCQG
+38 
-52 CESFVKSHLF
+52 
-62 CETFPIFVALKRDIE
+62 
-77 KMEKEKTQIQSP
+77 EKTLNQSP
-89 KALAWQRFRKNKL
+89 KALAWKRFRSNKL
-102 GMAASF
+102 GMVSCGF
-108 FIIVFALLAIFAYCF
+108 VLIWALMALFAYLI
-123 IPDPTPNANRQLL
+123 IPDKTPNANRQIL
-136 ELSTQKPGF
+136 EISTKKPGF
-145 EVDMLLV
+145 EVDMLMV
-152 PKEIPNP
+152 PKETLPAKTP
-159 KQSFFKTLLQGK
+159 FFKFLFQGR
-171 PDDYIFIPYDSLK
+171 PDDCIYLPFDSIKVSKERTIVYLYQGEE
-184 ISATQTEVFLFN
+184 SSTVRTEVVENRELIKGGVSTGSTN
-196 PEKSGTIRT
+196 AV
-205 ETYSNQEITKKNFS
+205 FS
-219 SQADAE
+219 SAEEADT
-225 NYILRNCTKHQK
+225 YIRSHCVKHRK

-258 ISLTVGFIAVF
+258 ISLTVGFIAVL
-269 LSLLIGITVGS
+269 LSLMIGIIVGS

-289 DDVVVWFINVVW
+289 DDAVVWFINVVW

-349 TFVEAGKALGF
+349 TFVEAGRALGF
-360 KNIRIIFKHILP
+360 KDLRIIFKHILP
-372 NIINPIIV
+372 NILNPIIV

-435 IMLLVLAFMLV
+435 IMLLVLAFMLI
-446 GNALRDALD
+446 GNALREALD

>member
-1 MQYAVAVWGASQN
+1 M
-14 GPSIALRDLISW
+14 R
-26 HNPRSVKRQKES
+26 
-38 SGCEVPFMKRFCQG
+38 
-52 CESFVKSHLF
+52 
-62 CETFPIFVALKRDIE
+62 E
-77 KMEKEKTQIQSP
+77 KDTTQSP
-89 KALAWQRFRKNKL
+89 SALAWRKYRKNKL
-102 GMAASF
+102 GMLATA
-108 FIIVFALLAIFAYCF
+108 FIVVFALIAIFAYHL
-123 IPDPTPNANRQLL
+123 IPDATPNANRQLL

-145 EVDMLLV
+145 ETDMLLL
-152 PKEIPNP
+152 PKEKAPER
-159 KQSFFKTLLQGK
+159 QTFFKTLMHGR
-171 PDDYIFIPYDSLK
+171 PDNFTYLPYDSLQ
-184 ISATQTEVFLFN
+184 IGAAQTTVYLFN
-196 PEKSGTIRT
+196 PEHSVTPMVQIIDNVDIAGKRFEQQSEA
-205 ETYSNQEITKKNFS
+205 ETFILNQ
-219 SQADAE
+219 
-225 NYILRNCTKHQK
+225 RTKHQK

-258 ISLTVGFIAVF
+258 ISLSVGFIAVL
-269 LSLLIGITVGS
+269 LSLLIGIVVGS

-289 DDVVVWFINVVW
+289 DDLVVWFINVVW

-335 ARIVRGQILSIRET
+335 ARIVRGQILSIREA

-360 KNIRIIFKHILP
+360 KDLRIIFKHILP
-372 NIINPIIV
+372 NILNPIIV

-405 PMPSWGSM
+405 PIPSWGSM